1 MIIKPKIVEKPWGEE
16 VKQEI
21 NFHYTIMLSRRN
33 HGM

>member
-16 VKQEI
+16 VI